1 MPTRYHLGTQAPAT
15 ADAAGIMAA
24 LAALFAVSAD
34 VDTAAA
40 VSGVMTWTRDTTAG
54 SQAIYSSAFGPR
66 NSRIIIA
73 VHDSGT
79 PTPSPTMVAS
89 ADTYT
94 AANILIGLC
103 DDAAGAY
110 AGWNQAAPFS
120 GCTFAGYYRL
130 AASAAISSLRAMLS
144 SKDVLLQVLNGTT
157 VQSAHAGAVL
167 KTPTGYCE
175 TDGFRYGLTVSG
187 VGDMS
192 STFRSNAGVV
202 GAGAWGKHTTTNGSA
217 HWGVYAVGSATWVPA
232 SVSHI
237 WFTAATADSA
247 KFDATTAARIGIAVR
262 VQSAPLYSIGSWLGV
277 TESALGLTGQNVTGA
292 SDTAVRWSA
301 SSVTTAEEA
310 VLVWRT
316 YS

>member
-24 LAALFAVSAD
+24 LAALFAISAD

-94 AANILIGLC
+94 AANILIGLA
-103 DDAAGAY
+103 DNAAGAY

-130 AASAAISSLRAMLS
+130 AASAAISSIRAMLS
-144 SKDVLLQVLNGTT
+144 SKDAMLQVLNGTT
-157 VQSAHAGAVL
+157 VQSAHAGAVM
-167 KTPTGYCE
+167 KAPTGYCE
-175 TDGFRYGLTVSG
+175 TDGFRYGLAVSG

-192 STFRSNAGVV
+192 STFRSTTTA
-202 GAGAWGKHTTTNGSA
+202 GAGQWGKHSANNGHS
-217 HWGVYAVGSATWVPA
+217 HWGVYAVGSATWETM
-232 SVSHI
+232 SVTHI
-237 WFTAATADSA
+237 WRTAATADSA
-247 KFDATTAARIGIAVR
+247 KFDATTAARIGIGVGAAA
-262 VQSAPLYSIGSWLGV
+262 APLYADGSWLGV
-277 TESALGLTGQNVTGA
+277 TESAIGLTGQNVTGT